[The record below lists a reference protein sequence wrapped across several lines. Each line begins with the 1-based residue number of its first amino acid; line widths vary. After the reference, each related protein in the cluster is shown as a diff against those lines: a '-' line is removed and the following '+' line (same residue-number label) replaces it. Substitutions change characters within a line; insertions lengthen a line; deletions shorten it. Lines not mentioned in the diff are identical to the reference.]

1 MKQSIAVGGF
11 CLRPLE
17 CVVQLLGRQWTIP
30 LVTMVGNNHD
40 GLRYSM
46 IRESLVDHLKRDI
59 SDSTLS
65 RKLMELTDLGIL
77 VRKSFDEV
85 PPRVEYELTEA
96 GQGLFHI
103 LNEVGDWTREQC
115 HAGTLRILKDRPSSH

>member
-1 MKQSIAVGGF
+1 
-11 CLRPLE
+11 
-17 CVVQLLGRQWTIP
+17 
-30 LVTMVGNNHD
+30 
-40 GLRYSM
+40 M
-46 IRESLVDHLKRDI
+46 IRESLVEHLNRDI

-65 RKLMELTDLGIL
+65 RKLMELTDLGVL

-103 LNEVGDWTREQC
+103 LNEVGEWTRDQC
-115 HAGTLRILKDRPSSH
+115 HAGTLRIPKGEPSDH